1 MAPPL
6 EEPIFD
12 SMLGKPP
19 PIHPLEDGDAPPDR
33 LRRWQTARTWARLI
47 REAEALWR
55 VDVRVL
61 HRLAAQELGQL
72 LQEVPPSL
80 RRRVNQWLERFHVAT
95 RLR

>member
-1 MAPPL
+1 MVLRSPRLPAAVDPL
-6 EEPIFD
+6 
-12 SMLGKPP
+12 MQ
-19 PIHPLEDGDAPPDR
+19 R

-61 HRLAAQELGQL
+61 QRLAAQELMGL
-72 LQEVPPSL
+72 NQEVPPGQ
-80 RRRVNQWLERFHVAT
+80 RRRVNRWLQRFHVAT